1 VTSLV
6 CYFTAKDMQ
15 PFQTVN
21 DPGFHQLLHT
31 LGPRYEC
38 PDRKKISTRY
48 MPKLYSKEEE
58 QIGQAVANVSSFA
71 MTTDIWTSWGKQAYA
86 QTNHPLCGP

>member
-1 VTSLV
+1 
-6 CYFTAKDMQ
+6 
-15 PFQTVN
+15 
-21 DPGFHQLLHT
+21 
-31 LGPRYEC
+31 
-38 PDRKKISTRY
+38 